1 MVGAESSLGG
11 LKTHLLAVRK
21 GTPYQAHISSAKAA
35 IDALSAVLAVEEG
48 PRGVRSNVLAPGP
61 IADTEGM
68 DRLKNTNFVIEDV
81 ARTYV
86 PLQRMGQKQDVANM
100 GVFLFSEAALW
111 ITGHVF
117 VSAFPSVWVLSNPE
131 SKGGGRWQRAS
142 SYKPTT
148 VPR

>member
-1 MVGAESSLGG
+1 VGAMSISVQLCTGM
-11 LKTHLLAVRK
+11 VRLEPFPRIYFPHHCPDAL

-61 IADTEGM
+61 IGETEGM
-68 DRLKNTNFVIEDV
+68 ERLKNNKFNLED
-81 ARTYV
+81 AAKTYV
-86 PLQRMGQKQDVANM
+86 PLQRMGQRQDVANM

-117 VSAFPSVWVLSNPE
+117 VRSLLLLRTCDS
-131 SKGGGRWQRAS
+131 RWMHR
-142 SYKPTT
+142 
-148 VPR
+148 